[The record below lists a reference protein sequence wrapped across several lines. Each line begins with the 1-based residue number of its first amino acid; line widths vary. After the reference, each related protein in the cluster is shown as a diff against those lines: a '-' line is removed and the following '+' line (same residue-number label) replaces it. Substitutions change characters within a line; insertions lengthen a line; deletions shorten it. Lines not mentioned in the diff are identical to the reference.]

1 MSQNNHGI
9 VPVVCVLGACL
20 LFQVGDIT
28 GENSF
33 VFMNIRSL
41 FYAFLE
47 AAINEIV
54 DFVGYPLCKQ

>member
-1 MSQNNHGI
+1 
-9 VPVVCVLGACL
+9 